1 MLWGLDLVLQP
12 LVLSRRA
19 RLEGDWWKSVRLG
32 LPFGQMAKSP
42 TIRPQTH
49 IVAPPRCSSRDPA
62 SNRSNHDCCS
72 DVGRCRSRCFC
83 RVGRPQKALWRLP
96 LRRQRRGRGAL
107 DRLLGAGGGGQQPR
121 PKAGSPEHAAWVNVR
136 GNLRADT
143 IPPARRYRL
152 RLPYDRR
159 GAHPVAIA
167 HWQNTWRRR
176 CGWETAW
183 SRRVPRAARGGP
195 TLLPCVSSFPTA
207 RLPMTMQ
214 QSPSTSAARSENL
227 PNGPSVG
234 LSTSRQS
241 TDSRRSP
248 RRASKRPEAP
258 F

>member
-19 RLEGDWWKSVRLG
+19 RLEGEWWKSVRLG

-83 RVGRPQKALWRLP
+83 RAGRPQKALWRLP

-121 PKAGSPEHAAWVNVR
+121 PKAGSPEHAAWVNVW

-167 HWQNTWRRR
+167 HGKIPGAGVAGGRRR
-176 CGWETAW
+176 G
-183 SRRVPRAARGGP
+183 RGEFRGP
-195 TLLPCVSSFPTA
+195 QGADLPCCPA
-207 RLPMTMQ
+207 
-214 QSPSTSAARSENL
+214 SA
-227 PNGPSVG
+227 
-234 LSTSRQS
+234 LSLRPASR
-241 TDSRRSP
+241 
-248 RRASKRPEAP
+248 
-258 F
+258 